1 MGSDTDIVET
11 PEKSFRMIDM
21 RGTDWNDTPSRGAA
35 GVRVTPESSL
45 QCATVLACVR
55 LIAENLATVPIHV
68 YRRLGGGGKERATDL
83 PLYKMLTQAPNGW
96 QTSFEFREMMTAHC
110 CCWGNAY
117 AEIRSGRDGPAT
129 ELWPLHPSRMRI
141 KQLDD
146 GTLCYYYREDLGG
159 EVFYRQD
166 QIFHLRW
173 LSQDGVN
180 GIVPITL
187 SKNAIALAQAL
198 ETHGSSYFGNACRLS
213 GIMTTDNPINVEN
226 AERLREQF
234 ERMHRGADRAFRTAV
249 LPQGVKWQDTQSSN
263 EAAQFLETRAF
274 EIIEICRAFRV
285 NPIYVQDLS
294 RSTYSNQE
302 QGAIDLVGQTLMP
315 WFRRWESAIT
325 RDLIADDDNYFAEF
339 DVKGMLRGDS
349 SARAAYYTS
358 MMNCGVLSVNEIR
371 AAENLN
377 PIGPEGDQHYMQL
390 NITTLDK
397 VGVTQPAAPAAPAA
411 APPQQI
417 GRSVESRALTI
428 SIDFDQTFS
437 ADPKM
442 WGEFAMKSDAEGN
455 TVVMISR
462 RPDTPVNQKEI
473 ADTIGVHMH
482 AFKKIMLIGADALKA
497 DAAVAAGL
505 KVDIWIDDAPQT
517 VQG

>member
-1 MGSDTDIVET
+1 
-11 PEKSFRMIDM
+11 
-21 RGTDWNDTPSRGAA
+21 
-35 GVRVTPESSL
+35 
-45 QCATVLACVR
+45 
-55 LIAENLATVPIHV
+55 
-68 YRRLGGGGKERATDL
+68 
-83 PLYKMLTQAPNGW
+83 
-96 QTSFEFREMMTAHC
+96 
-110 CCWGNAY
+110 
-117 AEIRSGRDGPAT
+117 
-129 ELWPLHPSRMRI
+129 
-141 KQLDD
+141 
-146 GTLCYYYREDLGG
+146 
-159 EVFYRQD
+159 
-166 QIFHLRW
+166 
-173 LSQDGVN
+173 
-180 GIVPITL
+180 
-187 SKNAIALAQAL
+187 
-198 ETHGSSYFGNACRLS
+198 
-213 GIMTTDNPINVEN
+213 
-226 AERLREQF
+226 
-234 ERMHRGADRAFRTAV
+234 
-249 LPQGVKWQDTQSSN
+249 
-263 EAAQFLETRAF
+263 
-274 EIIEICRAFRV
+274 
-285 NPIYVQDLS
+285 
-294 RSTYSNQE
+294 
-302 QGAIDLVGQTLMP
+302 MP

-397 VGVTQPAAPAAPAA
+397 VGVTQPTAPAAPAA

-462 RPDTPVNQKEI
+462 RPDTPENQKEI

-497 DAAVAAGL
+497 DAAAAAGL